1 MRSEKE
7 KKKSPNENT
16 NSGKKTDGGGH
27 GKKTETRE
35 TIAHNTVS
43 GMDTETTETSDPA
56 IAVKVWSVQTKLID
70 DE

>member
-1 MRSEKE
+1 MGSEKE

-16 NSGKKTDGGGH
+16 NSGKRTDGGGH
-27 GKKTETRE
+27 GKKTKTRE
-35 TIAHNTVS
+35 IIAHNTVS
-43 GMDTETTETSDPA
+43 GMDTETTETSDPD